1 MNNTE
6 KQMELIKQRLNEQMN
21 EARQMEL
28 RIDTMKQVMVCEVE
42 GHDWKVHSTEGDLT
56 SLRTVKLWCGKC
68 PCWLD
73 LGKTSVHNLEDLA
86 IMISVNGDFSQ
97 TLTSFLG
104 GEEE

>member
-1 MNNTE
+1 MNDTE

-28 RIDTMKQVMVCEVE
+28 RIDTMKQVMVCETNH
-42 GHDWKVHSTEGDLT
+42 HDWKVHSSEGDLT
-56 SLRTVKLWCGKC
+56 SLHSVKLWCGQC
-68 PCWLD
+68 PCYVD
-73 LGKTSVHNLEDLA
+73 MAQHPAKQIKV
-86 IMISVNGDFSQ
+86 SVNGDFSQ

>member
-1 MNNTE
+1 MSDTE

-28 RIDTMKQVMVCEVE
+28 RIDTMKQVMVCEANH
-42 GHDWKVHSTEGDLT
+42 HDWKVHSSEGDLT
-56 SLRTVKLWCGKC
+56 SLHSVKLWCGQC
-68 PCWLD
+68 PCYVD
-73 LGKTSVHNLEDLA
+73 FTPQFAKQ
-86 IMISVNGDFSQ
+86 IKISVNGDFSQ

>member
-1 MNNTE
+1 MNDTE

-28 RIDTMKQVMVCEVE
+28 RIDTMKQVMVCEVNH
-42 GHDWKVHSTEGDLT
+42 HDWKVHSSEGDLT
-56 SLRTVKLWCGKC
+56 SLHSVKLWCGRC
-68 PCWLD
+68 P
-73 LGKTSVHNLEDLA
+73 SYVDLA
-86 IMISVNGDFSQ
+86 QHPAKRIMISVNGDFSQ